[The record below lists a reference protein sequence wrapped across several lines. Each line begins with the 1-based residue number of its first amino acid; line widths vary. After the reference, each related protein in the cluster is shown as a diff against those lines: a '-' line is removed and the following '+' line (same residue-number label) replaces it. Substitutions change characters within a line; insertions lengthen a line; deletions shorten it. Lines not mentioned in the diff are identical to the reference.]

1 MQNNRTDTLINPE
14 SSLKAYFHDAIERA
28 SDEKHLDAGEHT
40 LWYLTNLLHTYTRSE
55 KFFDYRPDGGTLTP
69 LALYYQAALEATTDQ
84 QRRLYLQRLG
94 DVAIFITGV
103 FARALD
109 RRSVGVSYYTSMGEN
124 AYGYLADLSGN
135 STREKVMGEVF
146 TDLSNC
152 FSSYVAVLSTVAP
165 VNKSTNQLDDLMQ
178 MFNQWQATAD
188 PDIEQ
193 KLRQRGVILNEAT
206 DAVTH

>member
-1 MQNNRTDTLINPE
+1 MQNTSTDTLINPE

-40 LWYLTNLLHTYTRSE
+40 LWYLTNLLHTYARSE
-55 KFFDYRPDGGTLTP
+55 KFLDYRPDGGTLTP
-69 LALYYQAALEATTDQ
+69 LALYYTAALEATTDQ

-103 FARALD
+103 FTHALD
-109 RRSVGVSYYTSMGEN
+109 RRPVGVSYYTSMGEN

-135 STREKVMGEVF
+135 STREKVLGEVF

-152 FSSYVAVLSTVAP
+152 FSSYVSVLATVAP
-165 VNKSTNQLDDLMQ
+165 VNKSANQLDDLMQ

-193 KLRQRGVILNEAT
+193 KLRQKGVILTEAT
-206 DAVTH
+206 NTVTH